1 MITGVAGLRDEK
13 VYEWIQL
20 AMTET
25 IAACLKLGFTHIACR
40 FENEERE
47 MDMEM
52 EKLLY
57 RFGFLKMPSG
67 VKNKDRY
74 LVDMTYPLVLIQNVS
89 TELKAPFDR
98 NPRVRKVLLETGH
111 ALLDAMKELYP
122 GNLVISFD
130 AQHMNQQMMDLI
142 TFETMYRHSRGQNV
156 CWVKNV
162 CAVR

>member
-1 MITGVAGLRDEK
+1 MIVRRSMGNGEVLAAVGYHEVLSDRFYEEFQDEAAVHYLRKNAAGRLAVITGVAGLRDEK

-25 IAACLKLGFTHIACR
+25 IAACLKLGFTRIACR

-67 VKNKDRY
+67 VKNKDR
-74 LVDMTYPLVLIQNVS
+74 
-89 TELKAPFDR
+89 
-98 NPRVRKVLLETGH
+98 
-111 ALLDAMKELYP
+111 
-122 GNLVISFD
+122 
-130 AQHMNQQMMDLI
+130 
-142 TFETMYRHSRGQNV
+142 
-156 CWVKNV
+156 
-162 CAVR
+162 

>member
-1 MITGVAGLRDEK
+1 MSMEFIFVSRSIRNYSLQKPLWQKQSRLEKSFQKTGIFFGNAGVFAQKRCRADDCPAQHGKRRSVAAVGYHEVLSDRFYEEFQDEAAVHYLRKNAAGRLAVITGVAGLRDEK

-57 RFGFLKMPSG
+57 RFGF
-67 VKNKDRY
+67 
-74 LVDMTYPLVLIQNVS
+74 
-89 TELKAPFDR
+89 
-98 NPRVRKVLLETGH
+98 
-111 ALLDAMKELYP
+111 
-122 GNLVISFD
+122 
-130 AQHMNQQMMDLI
+130 
-142 TFETMYRHSRGQNV
+142 
-156 CWVKNV
+156 
-162 CAVR
+162 